1 MSTLVAVPFNDISRP
16 RASTLGSNFRRGGR
30 NYNDIK
36 TKSLHKNSASAKP
49 ETRSI
54 MTIFGGWRK
63 RLERDSHEDALAR
76 LTEELDSIRDNLSSL
91 RTEGRAIEQR
101 VASVTAEVD
110 EIVFQEQEKRQ
121 SLEVIAE
128 SDCESQEDEEEV
140 ETSQIRSKYTSTI
153 SLSLSN
159 RDSGYI
165 TDPAFEMTDPQKY
178 CLLNNSKLPSAAQ
191 KTRST
196 SAIDFI
202 KNDLHDDRRTH
213 LKATSYDRLSCL
225 SDSAL
230 ATYAVRHRIL

>member
-1 MSTLVAVPFNDISRP
+1 MSTHIAVPFNDTSRP
-16 RASTLGSNFRRGGR
+16 RASTLGSNLRRGGR

-36 TKSLHKNSASAKP
+36 TKSLPKNSTAPKP

-54 MTIFGGWRK
+54 MAIFSGWRK
-63 RLERDSHEDALAR
+63 GSKRDSHEDALAR
-76 LTEELDSIRDNLSSL
+76 LTEELDSIRGNLSSL

-140 ETSQIRSKYTSTI
+140 ETSQIRSKYTSTV
-153 SLSLSN
+153 SLPLSN
-159 RDSGYI
+159 GDSGYI